1 MAESFNHFDKIAD
14 SLEPTFSKIVRKTAF
29 DIQAKAAQKA
39 PVDTG
44 FLRNSIY
51 VLGSGFNTYGRGVQ
65 RAGKLKP
72 DKHGTISRRRL
83 QAHVRRLD
91 RQRAQEAML
100 LPEMAPPPDKLT
112 AYVAVGA
119 SYGIFLEFGTSRH
132 PAKPYFYS
140 AVDAV
145 LPGLEAALAAVA
157 DKLAEATT

>member
-1 MAESFNHFDKIAD
+1 MAESFNHFSKIAD
-14 SLEPTFSKIVRKTAF
+14 SLEPTFSKIIRKTAF

-51 VLGSGFNTYGRGVQ
+51 VVTAGTSTYGRGVQ
-65 RAGKLKP
+65 KAGKLKAN
-72 DKHGTISRRRL
+72 KQGVITRKRL

-100 LPEMAPPPDKLT
+100 LQEMPPPPDKLT

-119 SYGIFLEFGTSRH
+119 SYGIFLEFGTRRQ
-132 PAKPYFYS
+132 PAKPYFWQS
-140 AVDAV
+140 VDEV
-145 LPGLEAALAAVA
+145 RPSFEAALSAVESKLSEAAR
-157 DKLAEATT
+157 

>member
-1 MAESFNHFDKIAD
+1 MAGFNHFDKIAD
-14 SLEPTFSKIVRKTAF
+14 SLEPTLSKIIKKTAF

-51 VLGSGFNTYGRGVQ
+51 VVTDGTSTYGRGVQ
-65 RAGKLKP
+65 RAGKLKT
-72 DKHGTISRRRL
+72 KGVITRRRL

-100 LPEMAPPPDKLT
+100 LPEMAPPPDGLT

-119 SYGIFLEFGTSRH
+119 SYGIFLEFGTHRH
-132 PAKPYFYS
+132 AAKPYFYP
-140 AVDAV
+140 AVEAV
-145 LPGLEAALAAVA
+145 RPGLEAALSAVA
-157 DKLAEATT
+157 DKLAEAAK